1 MKRVDYLWQQVMFR
15 QLELNPDGEGWIFF
29 LGLG

>member
-1 MKRVDYLWQQVMFR
+1 MKRVDYLWQKVMFTG
-15 QLELNPDGEGWIFF
+15 QEPNPDGEGWMFF